1 MASILDTIVIKV
13 KSGEKFA
20 KIPSKEILAD
30 TYSTCLPD
38 STLTF
43 GEINR
48 TLQETTHHLFQT
60 KDPAIKKPSTNALSN
75 CNGRWAEYIFAV
87 YAWNALADINRTVE
101 EYNFVYIKLP
111 MNNSTTNIWTSLLSA
126 PFENELSRFARDS
139 SDPRVAAAGHKEFL
153 LCSSNPDAIILKYP
167 KDYCRTFAISPEE
180 KITSLNLT
188 TLSNLDTLFT
198 ALRSTVN
205 PYDNLVALLSVKT
218 STRPDRRYQFVH
230 EGDNVKAILLYL
242 INRGIDPRLEQGFLQ
257 KKYYCFSFS
266 ALAEPDMKA
275 METAMTGCLSVPSM
289 PPVWAVD
296 KIFEC
301 LSPNQIAGYLNT
313 ILL

>member
-1 MASILDTIVIKV
+1 MPSILDTIIIKE
-13 KSGEKFA
+13 KGGEKFA
-20 KIPSKEILAD
+20 KIPSVEILAD

-38 STLTF
+38 SDLTF
-43 GEINR
+43 WKINR
-48 TLQETTHHLFQT
+48 TLQETTRHLFQT
-60 KDPAIKKPSTNALSN
+60 KDPAIKKPSTNAFSN

-87 YAWNALADINRTVE
+87 YAWNALADINRRVA

-111 MNNSTTNIWTSLLSA
+111 MNNSKTNIWTSLLSA
-126 PFENELSRFARDS
+126 PFENELSRFACDS
-139 SDPRVAAAGHKEFL
+139 SDPRVAAAGHREFL

-167 KDYCRTFAISPEE
+167 KDYCRSFLLSPEAE
-180 KITSLNLT
+180 ITSLNLT
-188 TLSNLDTLFT
+188 TLNILDTLFA

-205 PYDNLVALLSVKT
+205 PYDNLAVLLSVKT

-266 ALAEPDMKA
+266 ALAEADRKS

-301 LSPNQIAGYLNT
+301 LLPNQVASYINT